1 MIEIYNRDPG
11 DYGYKKDIL
20 ETTDPIEICI
30 GQIKMLLLTNKGE
43 VLGDPGFGIGLDDLV
58 FNLEL
63 SETSIQ
69 KEINFQ
75 LQTYCTLFYDL
86 GGYFKLEFF
95 QGTLRDI
102 ANLYF
107 FIPGYSNQSPAI
119 SLQVT

>member
-11 DYGYKKDIL
+11 DFGYKADVL

-30 GQIKMLLLTNKGE
+30 GQIKMLLLTSKGE
-43 VLGDPGFGIGLDDLV
+43 VLGDPLFGISLDDLV

-63 SETSIQ
+63 SENSIRE
-69 KEINFQ
+69 EIDFQ
-75 LQTYCTLFYDL
+75 MNTYCPLFYQL

-102 ANLYF
+102 ANIYF
-107 FIPGYSNQSPAI
+107 FIPSYSTKSPAI

>member
-11 DYGYKKDIL
+11 DYGYKRDVL

-30 GQIKMLLLTNKGE
+30 GQLKMLLLTNKGE

-63 SETSIQ
+63 SETSVQ
-69 KEINFQ
+69 KEIDFQ
-75 LQTYCTLFYDL
+75 IQTYCTLFYDL
-86 GGYFKLEFF
+86 GGYFKIEFF

-107 FIPGYSNQSPAI
+107 FIPGYSNLSPAI

>member
-11 DYGYKKDIL
+11 DYGYKRDVL

-63 SETSIQ
+63 SETSVQ
-69 KEINFQ
+69 KEIDFQ
-75 LQTYCTLFYDL
+75 IQTYCTLFYDL
-86 GGYFKLEFF
+86 GGYFKIEFF

-107 FIPGYSNQSPAI
+107 FIPGYSNLSPAI

>member
-1 MIEIYNRDPG
+1 MIELYNRDPG

-30 GQIKMLLLTNKGE
+30 GQLKMLLLTNKGE
-43 VLGDPGFGIGLDDLV
+43 VLGDPGFGISLDNLV

-63 SETSIQ
+63 SEESIR
-69 KEINFQ
+69 KEISFQ
-75 LQTYCTLFYDL
+75 INTYAPLFFEL
-86 GGYFKLEFF
+86 GGSFKLEFY

-107 FIPGYSNQSPAI
+107 FIPGYSNKSPAI
-119 SLQVT
+119 TLQVI

>member
-11 DYGYKKDIL
+11 DFGYKVDVL

-30 GQIKMLLLTNKGE
+30 GQLKMLLLTNKGE
-43 VLGDPGFGIGLDDLV
+43 VLGDPAFGIALDELI

-63 SETSIQ
+63 SEDSVRR
-69 KEINFQ
+69 EIDFQ
-75 LQTYCTLFYDL
+75 LNSYCPLFFQL
-86 GGYFKLEFF
+86 GGYFKLEFY

-107 FIPGYSNQSPAI
+107 FIPDYSRQSPAI

>member
-11 DYGYKKDIL
+11 DYGYKRDIL

-30 GQIKMLLLTNKGE
+30 GQLKMLLLTNKGE

-69 KEINFQ
+69 KEIDFQ
-75 LQTYCTLFYDL
+75 IQTYCTLFYEL

-107 FIPGYSNQSPAI
+107 FIPGYSNLSPAV

>member
-11 DYGYKKDIL
+11 DYGYKADVI

-43 VLGDPGFGIGLDDLV
+43 VLGDPTFGIALDNLI

-63 SETSIQ
+63 SEESV
-69 KEINFQ
+69 KREIDFQ
-75 LQTYCTLFYDL
+75 INTYCPLFYDL
-86 GGYFKLEFF
+86 GGYFKLEFY

-107 FIPGYSNQSPAI
+107 FIPSYSRQSPAI

>member
-43 VLGDPGFGIGLDDLV
+43 DLGDPGFGIGLDDLV

-75 LQTYCTLFYDL
+75 LQTYCPLFYDL

>member
-11 DYGYKKDIL
+11 DFGYKENIL

-43 VLGDPGFGIGLDDLV
+43 VLGDPNFGIALDNLV

-63 SETSIQ
+63 SEESV
-69 KEINFQ
+69 KSEIDFQ
-75 LQTYCTLFYDL
+75 INSYCPFFYNL
-86 GGYFKLEFF
+86 GGYFKLEFY

-107 FIPGYSNQSPAI
+107 YIPGYSKDSPAI
-119 SLQVT
+119 SLQIT

>member
-11 DYGYKKDIL
+11 DYGYKEDVL

-63 SETSIQ
+63 SETSVQ
-69 KEINFQ
+69 REINYQ
-75 LQTYCTLFYDL
+75 LQTYCTLFSEL
-86 GGYFKLEFF
+86 GGFFKLEFF

-102 ANLYF
+102 ANIYF
-107 FIPGYSNQSPAI
+107 FIPSYSNQSPAI

>member
-11 DYGYKKDIL
+11 DYGYKRDIL

-30 GQIKMLLLTNKGE
+30 GQLKMLLLTNKGE

-75 LQTYCTLFYDL
+75 IQTYCTLFYDL

-102 ANLYF
+102 ANIYF
-107 FIPGYSNQSPAI
+107 FIPGYSNLSPAI

>member
-11 DYGYKKDIL
+11 DYGYKRDIL

-30 GQIKMLLLTNKGE
+30 GQLKMLLLTNKGE

-75 LQTYCTLFYDL
+75 IQTYCTLFYDL

>member
-11 DYGYKKDIL
+11 DYGYKRDIL

-30 GQIKMLLLTNKGE
+30 GQLKMLLLTNKGE

-63 SETSIQ
+63 SETSVQ
-69 KEINFQ
+69 KEIDFQ
-75 LQTYCTLFYDL
+75 IQTYCTLFYDL
-86 GGYFKLEFF
+86 GGYFKIEFF

-107 FIPGYSNQSPAI
+107 FIPGYSNLSPAI

>member
-11 DYGYKKDIL
+11 DYGYKRDIL

-30 GQIKMLLLTNKGE
+30 GQLKMLLLTNKGE
-43 VLGDPGFGIGLDDLV
+43 VLGDPGFGIGLDELV

-63 SETSIQ
+63 SETSVR

-75 LQTYCTLFYDL
+75 IQTYCTLFYDL

-107 FIPGYSNQSPAI
+107 FIPGYSNLSPAV

>member
-11 DYGYKKDIL
+11 DYGYKRDIL

-30 GQIKMLLLTNKGE
+30 GQLKMLLLTNKGE

-63 SETSIQ
+63 SEVSIQ
-69 KEINFQ
+69 KEIKFQ
-75 LQTYCTLFYDL
+75 IQTYCTLCDDL

-107 FIPGYSNQSPAI
+107 FIPGYSNLSPAV

>member
-1 MIEIYNRDPG
+1 VIEIYNRDPG
-11 DYGYKKDIL
+11 DFGYKDDVI

-43 VLGDPGFGIGLDDLV
+43 VLGDPLFGIALDELI

-63 SETSIQ
+63 SEESV
-69 KEINFQ
+69 KAEIDFQ
-75 LQTYCTLFYDL
+75 MNTYCPLFYQL

-102 ANLYF
+102 ANVYF
-107 FIPGYSNQSPAI
+107 FIPSYSRKSPAI

>member
-102 ANLYF
+102 ANIYF

>member
-30 GQIKMLLLTNKGE
+30 GQLKMLLLTNKGE

-63 SETSIQ
+63 SEVSIQ

-75 LQTYCTLFYDL
+75 IQTYCTLFYDL

-102 ANLYF
+102 ANIYF
-107 FIPGYSNQSPAI
+107 FIPGYSNLSPAI

>member
-11 DYGYKKDIL
+11 DFGYKKDVL

-30 GQIKMLLLTNKGE
+30 GQLKMLLLTNKGE
-43 VLGDPGFGIGLDDLV
+43 VLGDPGFGIGLDNLV

-63 SETSIQ
+63 SEDSIR

-75 LQTYCTLFYDL
+75 LNTYSPLFSEL
-86 GGYFKLEFF
+86 GGYFKLEFY

-102 ANLYF
+102 ANIYF
-107 FIPGYSNQSPAI
+107 FIPSYSTQSPAI
-119 SLQVT
+119 TLQVI

>member
-1 MIEIYNRDPG
+1 MIELYNRDPG

-30 GQIKMLLLTNKGE
+30 GQLKMLLLTNKGV
-43 VLGDPGFGIGLDDLV
+43 VLGDPGFGIGLDDLI

-63 SETSIQ
+63 SEESVR
-69 KEINFQ
+69 KEISFQ
-75 LQTYCTLFYDL
+75 LQTYCPLFYEL
-86 GGYFKLEFF
+86 SGSFKLEFF

-102 ANLYF
+102 ANIYF

>member
-11 DYGYKKDIL
+11 DFGYKADVL

-30 GQIKMLLLTNKGE
+30 GQIKMLLLTSKGE
-43 VLGDPGFGIGLDDLV
+43 VLGDPLFGISLDDLV

-63 SETSIQ
+63 SQESIRE
-69 KEINFQ
+69 EIDFQ
-75 LQTYCTLFYDL
+75 MNTYWPLFYQL

-102 ANLYF
+102 ANIYF
-107 FIPGYSNQSPAI
+107 FIPSYSTKSPAI

>member
-1 MIEIYNRDPG
+1 MLFRSNRDPG

-30 GQIKMLLLTNKGE
+30 GQLKMLLLTNKGV
-43 VLGDPGFGIGLDDLV
+43 VLGDPGFGIGLDDLI

-63 SETSIQ
+63 SEESVRR
-69 KEINFQ
+69 EIAFQ
-75 LQTYCTLFYDL
+75 LQTYCPLFYEL
-86 GGYFKLEFF
+86 SGYFKLEFF

-102 ANLYF
+102 ANIYF

>member
-1 MIEIYNRDPG
+1 MIEMYNRDPG
-11 DYGYKKDIL
+11 DFGYKEGIL

-30 GQIKMLLLTNKGE
+30 GQLKMLLLTNKGE
-43 VLGDPGFGIGLDDLV
+43 VLGDPNFGISLDELV

-63 SETSIQ
+63 SETSIRR
-69 KEINFQ
+69 EIDFQ
-75 LQTYCTLFYDL
+75 INGYCTLFYQL
-86 GGYFKLEFF
+86 GGYFKLEFY

-107 FIPGYSNQSPAI
+107 FIPGYSNLSPAI

>member
-11 DYGYKKDIL
+11 DFGYKDDVI

-30 GQIKMLLLTNKGE
+30 GQLKMLLLTNKGE
-43 VLGDPGFGIGLDDLV
+43 VLGDPAFGIALDDLV

-63 SETSIQ
+63 SEDSVR
-69 KEINFQ
+69 KEIDFQ
-75 LQTYCTLFYDL
+75 INKYCPIFYQL
-86 GGYFKLEFF
+86 GGYFKLEFY

-107 FIPGYSNQSPAI
+107 FIPSYSRQSPAI

>member
-11 DYGYKKDIL
+11 DYGYQRDIL

-30 GQIKMLLLTNKGE
+30 GQLKMLLLTNKGE

-63 SETSIQ
+63 SEVSIQ

-75 LQTYCTLFYDL
+75 IQTYCTLFYDL

-102 ANLYF
+102 ANIYF
-107 FIPGYSNQSPAI
+107 FIPGYSNLSPAI

>member
-11 DYGYKKDIL
+11 DYGYKSDVL

-30 GQIKMLLLTNKGE
+30 GQLKMLLLTNKGE

-69 KEINFQ
+69 KEIDFQ
-75 LQTYCTLFYDL
+75 IQTYCTLFYDL

-107 FIPGYSNQSPAI
+107 FIPGYSNLSPAV

>member
-11 DYGYKKDIL
+11 DFGYKADVL

-30 GQIKMLLLTNKGE
+30 GQIKMLLLTSKGE
-43 VLGDPGFGIGLDDLV
+43 VLGDPLFGISLDDLV

-63 SETSIQ
+63 SQESIRE
-69 KEINFQ
+69 EIDFQ
-75 LQTYCTLFYDL
+75 MNTYCPLFYQL
-86 GGYFKLEFF
+86 GGFFKLEFF

-102 ANLYF
+102 ANIYF
-107 FIPGYSNQSPAI
+107 FIPSYSTKSPAI

>member
-11 DYGYKKDIL
+11 DFGYKRDVL

-30 GQIKMLLLTNKGE
+30 GQLKMLLLTNKGE

-63 SETSIQ
+63 SEVSIQ

-75 LQTYCTLFYDL
+75 IQTYCTLFYDL

-107 FIPGYSNQSPAI
+107 FIPGYSNLSPAV

>member
-11 DYGYKKDIL
+11 DFGYKENVL

-43 VLGDPGFGIGLDDLV
+43 VLGDPNFGISLDNLV

-63 SETSIQ
+63 SEDSV
-69 KEINFQ
+69 KREIDFQ
-75 LQTYCTLFYDL
+75 INTYCPFFYKI
-86 GGYFKLEFF
+86 GGYFKLEFY

-107 FIPGYSNQSPAI
+107 FIPDYSKNSPAI
-119 SLQVT
+119 SLQIT

>member
-11 DYGYKKDIL
+11 DYGYKRDIL

-30 GQIKMLLLTNKGE
+30 GQLKMLLLTNKGE

-63 SETSIQ
+63 SEVSIQ

-75 LQTYCTLFYDL
+75 IQTYCTLFYDL

-107 FIPGYSNQSPAI
+107 FIPGYSNLSPAV

>member
-11 DYGYKKDIL
+11 DYGYKRDIL

-30 GQIKMLLLTNKGE
+30 GQLKMLLLTNKGE

-75 LQTYCTLFYDL
+75 IQTYCPLFYDL
-86 GGYFKLEFF
+86 GGYLKLEFF

-107 FIPGYSNQSPAI
+107 FIPGYSNLSPAV

>member
-1 MIEIYNRDPG
+1 
-11 DYGYKKDIL
+11 
-20 ETTDPIEICI
+20 
-30 GQIKMLLLTNKGE
+30 MLLLTNKGE

-75 LQTYCTLFYDL
+75 IQTYCTLFYDL

-107 FIPGYSNQSPAI
+107 FIPGYSNLSPAV

>member
-1 MIEIYNRDPG
+1 MVEIYNRDPG
-11 DYGYKKDIL
+11 DYGYKEGIL

-30 GQIKMLLLTNKGE
+30 GQLKMLLLTNKGE

-63 SETSIQ
+63 SEDSI
-69 KEINFQ
+69 KREINFQ
-75 LQTYCTLFYDL
+75 INTYCKLFFDL
-86 GGYFKLEFF
+86 GGYFKLEFY

-107 FIPGYSNQSPAI
+107 FIPSYSTQSPAI
-119 SLQVT
+119 SLQVI

>member
-11 DYGYKKDIL
+11 DFGYKDDVL

-30 GQIKMLLLTNKGE
+30 GQLKMLLLTNKGE
-43 VLGDPGFGIGLDDLV
+43 VLGDPAFGIALDELI

-63 SETSIQ
+63 SEDSVRR
-69 KEINFQ
+69 EIDFQ
-75 LQTYCTLFYDL
+75 LNSYCPLFFQL
-86 GGYFKLEFF
+86 GGYFKLEFY

-107 FIPGYSNQSPAI
+107 FIPDYSRQSPAI